1 MSRLVPVHNPHPGG
15 TCIWFT
21 VPGEPGPDPA
31 PPEAACSG
39 HASSESLPEME
50 IEP

>member
-15 TCIWFT
+15 TYIWFT
-21 VPGEPGPDPA
+21 VPDEPEPDPGQ
-31 PPEAACSG
+31 PEAACSG
-39 HASSESLPEME
+39 QAISQPVPEME